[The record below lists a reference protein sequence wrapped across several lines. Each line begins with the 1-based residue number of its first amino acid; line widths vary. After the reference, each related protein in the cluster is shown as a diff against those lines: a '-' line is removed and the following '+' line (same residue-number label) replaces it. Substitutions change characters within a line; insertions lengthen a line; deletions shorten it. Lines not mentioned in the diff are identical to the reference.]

1 MYYAQIWETSLGDV
15 MVVAVVGI
23 KIDDVLDA
31 RIHNFSCISIFS
43 GSELSSVTLSSV
55 FEPGSVSFLCF
66 FIQLGLFLTAVLTFY

>member
-15 MVVAVVGI
+15 MVVAVAGI

-31 RIHNFSCISIFS
+31 RIYNFSCISIFS

-55 FEPGSVSFLCF
+55 FDPGSVLFLCF
-66 FIQLGLFLTAVLTFY
+66 FTQLGLFLPAVLTFY

>member
-1 MYYAQIWETSLGDV
+1 

-23 KIDDVLDA
+23 KIDDALDA
-31 RIHNFSCISIFS
+31 RVHNFSCISIFS

-66 FIQLGLFLTAVLTFY
+66 FIQLSLFLPALSTFC